1 MNRINPEFLF
11 SQLGYERRR
20 NMSVEVAKAVG
31 FVAVGALAGAAITA
45 LLTPRSGQQ
54 LRGDITKT
62 AGQLKERA
70 IVNIASVA
78 VEWVVFANG
87 GAASAPATSSGCG
100 VDDGTGPAEAR
111 AHAAVPRREFT

>member
-20 NMSVEVAKAVG
+20 NTSVEVAKAVG

-54 LRGDITKT
+54 LRGDITKG
-62 AGQLKERA
+62 AGQLKER
-70 IVNIASVA
+70 VVEKGEELRASMR
-78 VEWVVFANG
+78 
-87 GAASAPATSSGCG
+87 
-100 VDDGTGPAEAR
+100 EAR
-111 AHAAVPRREFT
+111 EHARSAVNNA

>member
-20 NMSVEVAKAVG
+20 NTSVEVAKAVG
-31 FVAVGALAGAAITA
+31 FVAVGALAGAALVA
-45 LLTPRSGQQ
+45 LLTPKSGPQ

-70 IVNIASVA
+70 L
-78 VEWVVFANG
+78 EKG
-87 GAASAPATSSGCG
+87 EELRTSMK
-100 VDDGTGPAEAR
+100 EAR
-111 AHAAVPRREFT
+111 ENARSAVNNA

>member
-70 IVNIASVA
+70 I
-78 VEWVVFANG
+78 EKG
-87 GAASAPATSSGCG
+87 EELRTSMRDARES
-100 VDDGTGPAEAR
+100 AR
-111 AHAAVPRREFT
+111 ATINNA